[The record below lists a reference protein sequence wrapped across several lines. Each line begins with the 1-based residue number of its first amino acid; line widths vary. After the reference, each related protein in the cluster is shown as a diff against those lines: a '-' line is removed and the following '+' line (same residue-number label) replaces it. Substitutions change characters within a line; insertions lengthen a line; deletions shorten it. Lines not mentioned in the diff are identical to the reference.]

1 MFLAD
6 DVIDLKTEEG
16 ILLWM
21 RQYSQRRCARVTT
34 KRRKSELM

>member
-16 ILLWM
+16 ILFVDEAVLSAPL
-21 RQYSQRRCARVTT
+21 RAGHHQVA
-34 KRRKSELM
+34 